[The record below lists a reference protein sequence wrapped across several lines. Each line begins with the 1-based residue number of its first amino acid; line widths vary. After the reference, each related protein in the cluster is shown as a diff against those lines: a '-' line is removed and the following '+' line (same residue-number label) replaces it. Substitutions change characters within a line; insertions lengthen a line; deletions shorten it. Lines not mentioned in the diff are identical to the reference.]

1 MAAPAPAFTAPIA
14 VRFKHCDPAGIA
26 FYPRLF
32 EFANDMVEAWFT
44 ALGVGFPELIG
55 ERGLGAPTV
64 SAAAQFRKPC
74 RYGET
79 LEGRLRPVALGP
91 RSMELHIELAGPQGD
106 TRATFDVTLVCVDK
120 DAVKSRPWPEDLRA
134 AAQGWLATKEIQGG
148 Q

>member
-32 EFANDMVEAWFT
+32 EFCNDMVEAWFA

-55 ERGLGAPTV
+55 QRGLGAPTV
-64 SAAAQFRKPC
+64 RATAEFRKPC

-79 LEGRLRPVALGP
+79 LEGRLRPTALGQ
-91 RSMELHIELAGPQGD
+91 RSMDLRVELAGPVGEI
-106 TRATFDVTLVCVDK
+106 RAAFEVTLVCVER
-120 DAVKSRPWPEDLRA
+120 DAVKACPWPEDLRERVRA
-134 AAQGWLATKEIQGG
+134 WLGPAV
-148 Q
+148 